1 MNSILENAYTEVNCI
16 LELLGEQYIKKVPQK
31 VLDVIYSNKNEN
43 YKFDLNLKNEISK
56 INISRNALIIISI
69 LNLKY
74 WEENDSEKLKLKNV
88 YDKNEQVYQAKIN
101 RYKNDNWLNKDIE
114 KTSTVKE
121 TNLIVMEDNT
131 IWNKIKM
138 FIKKSAKKLTFFYKG
153 LNSCCLF
160 LSHYCF

>member
-138 FIKKSAKKLTFFYKG
+138 FIKKVCGK
-153 LNSCCLF
+153 
-160 LSHYCF
+160 

>member
-1 MNSILENAYTEVNCI
+1 MKSILENAYTEVNCI

-138 FIKKSAKKLTFFYKG
+138 FIKKIFGK
-153 LNSCCLF
+153 
-160 LSHYCF
+160 

>member
-1 MNSILENAYTEVNCI
+1 MNSILENSYAEVSWI
-16 LELLGEQYIKKVPQK
+16 LETLGEQYIKKVPKK

-101 RYKNDNWLNKDIE
+101 RYKNDNWLNKNIE

-138 FIKKSAKKLTFFYKG
+138 FIKKIFGK
-153 LNSCCLF
+153 
-160 LSHYCF
+160 

>member
-74 WEENDSEKLKLKNV
+74 WEENDSEKLKIKNV

-138 FIKKSAKKLTFFYKG
+138 FIKKIFGK
-153 LNSCCLF
+153 
-160 LSHYCF
+160 

>member
-101 RYKNDNWLNKDIE
+101 RYKKAINTLYTNSEYWLNKDIE

-138 FIKKSAKKLTFFYKG
+138 FIKKIFGK
-153 LNSCCLF
+153 
-160 LSHYCF
+160 

>member
-1 MNSILENAYTEVNCI
+1 M
-16 LELLGEQYIKKVPQK
+16 
-31 VLDVIYSNKNEN
+31 
-43 YKFDLNLKNEISK
+43 
-56 INISRNALIIISI
+56 IIISI

-138 FIKKSAKKLTFFYKG
+138 FIKKIFGK
-153 LNSCCLF
+153 
-160 LSHYCF
+160 

>member
-138 FIKKSAKKLTFFYKG
+138 FIKKIFGK
-153 LNSCCLF
+153 
-160 LSHYCF
+160 